1 MNISIDMIE
10 NENGVNFTVTD
21 IWNAETLEDF
31 DSDVDNVVY
40 ELARI
45 MPLVNTKKM
54 FEDAYKGG
62 YAVGA
67 FNVDVLMQCQAVLKA
82 AEDCKSPVIL
92 AFSKGSREFF
102 HPGNIKDILSF

>member
-45 MPLVNTKKM
+45 MR
-54 FEDAYKGG
+54 EYKG
-62 YAVGA
+62 A
-67 FNVDVLMQCQAVLKA
+67 NIVLNSANCEL
-82 AEDCKSPVIL
+82 
-92 AFSKGSREFF
+92 
-102 HPGNIKDILSF
+102 